1 MQTSLGV
8 KNTYTTICTGAYL
21 RTTPGTSKATKT
33 LKIVHNLAGSSLP
46 LPKEFSTSNYYSSKK
61 FLFNYHCQ
69 KTDTDTDKR
78 LSHRESERR
87 GGVRGKGGKQARIL
101 TYIPCAI
108 SSRVSVSSC
117 PKQNEG
123 QSSPI
128 LWEKAEPI
136 WGAAS
141 QTAWLGDSDLLLFS
155 RNNTFLKR
163 PIRSRLPSIDDVR
176 NRKNAKCQED
186 SNKKEKPQTSLLLL
200 LSKPPIPS
208 LHKPVPM
215 IIGLELYQMVRR
227 PLILVQSA
235 HWLTLLL
242 ICSCC
247 CSFSSS
253 FWPSFSLMWRW
264 RACSQTHKRP
274 MIKP

>member
-46 LPKEFSTSNYYSSKK
+46 LPKEFSTSNYYSSRK

-128 LWEKAEPI
+128 L
-136 WGAAS
+136 
-141 QTAWLGDSDLLLFS
+141 
-155 RNNTFLKR
+155 
-163 PIRSRLPSIDDVR
+163 
-176 NRKNAKCQED
+176 
-186 SNKKEKPQTSLLLL
+186 
-200 LSKPPIPS
+200 
-208 LHKPVPM
+208 
-215 IIGLELYQMVRR
+215 
-227 PLILVQSA
+227 
-235 HWLTLLL
+235 
-242 ICSCC
+242 
-247 CSFSSS
+247 
-253 FWPSFSLMWRW
+253 
-264 RACSQTHKRP
+264 
-274 MIKP
+274 